1 MTFLTS
7 TWIIGFVFA
16 WCYFVGGKFEV
27 KQRGGRNPGP
37 FWALASL
44 LVTVGVIQGLG
55 GGVILV
61 IFGQVVLFIA
71 ITAWR
76 VKFDK

>member
-1 MTFLTS
+1 MNFITPA
-7 TWIIGFVFA
+7 WIIGFAFA

-27 KQRGGRNPGP
+27 KQRGGRNQGP

-55 GGVILV
+55 RGVFFVIL
-61 IFGQVVLFIA
+61 GQVALFIA